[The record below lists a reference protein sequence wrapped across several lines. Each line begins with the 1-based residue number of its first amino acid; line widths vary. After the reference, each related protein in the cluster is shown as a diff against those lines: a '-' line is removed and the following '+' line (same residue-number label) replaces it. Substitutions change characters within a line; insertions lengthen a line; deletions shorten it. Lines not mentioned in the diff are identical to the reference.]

1 MKVQFYPN
9 PHAAFK
15 RGDIV
20 VGELMGDPIYLV
32 NEKYT
37 DSPDCSLHYVTVLWD
52 GKGKAGQHK
61 EHVDLSRYELAGANR
76 VTTIG
81 GQFSDVVVSNTPD
94 FEGYYL
100 LSHTHTPTGVNMSRE
115 SNTTM
120 WATVIYERENGDDTC
135 RSGERI
141 VEDICRFHRYDG
153 TINLSN

>member
-9 PHAAFK
+9 THTAFK

-37 DSPDCSLHYVTVLWD
+37 DSPDCSLHYVTALWD
-52 GKGKAGQHK
+52 GKGKAGKHRD
-61 EHVDLSRYELAGANR
+61 HVDLSRYELADTNR
-76 VTTIG
+76 VVTIG
-81 GQFSDVVVSNTPD
+81 GEFSDVVVSKSSN

-100 LSHTHTPTGVNMSRE
+100 LSHTHTPLAINMSRE
-115 SNTTM
+115 PNTTLWM
-120 WATVIYERENGDDTC
+120 TVIYERENGVDTN
-135 RSGERI
+135 RTGERI
-141 VEDICRFHRYDG
+141 VDDICGFHQYDG